1 MDFSCIWLSYNLIP
15 KIAIRKTYSIT
26 ILCLSTYHGKRY
38 DEGNEGTDS
47 MKKHDL
53 HTHCIN
59 TDFQGSILV
68 TNGSQIEFKQA
79 YGLADRVHNIS
90 NSTHTRFG
98 IASGCKLFTAIAILQ
113 LIEKGCFSLDSR
125 LRDVLPLKHSHFHE
139 SITVHQLLTHTSG
152 IPDYFD
158 EEEMDDFEDLWK
170 ERPSYR
176 MESPADFL
184 PLFEQEPMKSTP
196 GERFSYNNSG
206 YVLLG
211 LIIEAHTGITFSEYV
226 ETHIFESAGM
236 EKSGY
241 FRMDQLPDG
250 TATGYIGL
258 GDGLYK
264 SNIYSLPVKGGP
276 DGGAYTTTEDFHA
289 LLDSLFKHHLLTR
302 ESTDL
307 ILKPHVASGT
317 GTFYGYGVWVIQ
329 DEGDDTPVYSLM
341 GLDPGVSFR
350 SVIIPED
357 DRMIT
362 VLSNCDDQAFSLMT
376 FIREN
381 GI

>member
-1 MDFSCIWLSYNLIP
+1 
-15 KIAIRKTYSIT
+15 
-26 ILCLSTYHGKRY
+26 
-38 DEGNEGTDS
+38 

-53 HTHCIN
+53 HIHCIN

-68 TNGSQIEFKQA
+68 TTGSQIEFKEA
-79 YGLADRVHNIS
+79 YGLADRVHNVP

-98 IASGCKLFTAIAILQ
+98 MASGCKLFTAIAILQ
-113 LIEKGCFSLDSR
+113 LIEKGFFSLDSR
-125 LRDVLPLKHSHFHE
+125 LLDVLRLKHSHFHE

-170 ERPSYR
+170 EQPSYR

-211 LIIEAHTGITFSEYV
+211 LIIEQHAGITFSDYV
-226 ETHIFESAGM
+226 ETHIFEAAGM

-241 FRMDQLPDG
+241 FRMDRLPEE
-250 TATGYIGL
+250 TAMGYIGL
-258 GDGLYK
+258 GDGQYK

-276 DGGAYTTTEDFHA
+276 DGGAFSTTGDVQA
-289 LLDSLFKHHLLTR
+289 LLDSLWKHHLLTK

-307 ILKPHVASGT
+307 LLKPHVESST
-317 GTFYGYGVWVIQ
+317 GTFYGYGIWVIK
-329 DEGDDTPVYSLM
+329 DEGAAPVYSLM

-350 SVIIPED
+350 SIIIPEAE
-357 DRMIT
+357 RMIT
-362 VLSNCDDQAFSLMT
+362 VQSNCDDQAFSLMT
-376 FIREN
+376 FIRAN
-381 GI
+381 GF

>member
-1 MDFSCIWLSYNLIP
+1 
-15 KIAIRKTYSIT
+15 
-26 ILCLSTYHGKRY
+26 
-38 DEGNEGTDS
+38 

-53 HTHCIN
+53 HTYCIN
-59 TDFQGSILV
+59 MNFHGSILV
-68 TNGSQIEFKQA
+68 TSGSQIEFQQA
-79 YGLADRVHNIS
+79 YGLADRVHNIP
-90 NSTHTRFG
+90 NSTQTRFG
-98 IASGCKLFTAIAILQ
+98 MASGCKIFTAIAILQ

-125 LRDVLPLKHSHFHE
+125 IRDVLPLKHSHFHE

-158 EEEMDDFEDLWK
+158 EEKMDDFEDLW
-170 ERPSYR
+170 RDQPSYR

-184 PLFEQEPMKSTP
+184 PLFEQETMKSTP

-211 LIIEAHTGITFSEYV
+211 LIIEKHAGITFSEYV
-226 ETHIFESAGM
+226 ETHIFEAAGM

-241 FRMDQLPDG
+241 FRMDQMPDG

-276 DGGAYTTTEDFHA
+276 DGGAYTTTEDVHA
-289 LLDSLFKHHLLTR
+289 LLDSLFKHRLLTK

-307 ILKPHVASGT
+307 LLNPHVESST
-317 GTFYGYGVWVIQ
+317 GTFYGYGIWMIQ
-329 DEGDDTPVYSLM
+329 DEGEARVYSLM

-350 SVIIPED
+350 SMIIPEE

-362 VLSNCDDQAFSLMT
+362 ILSNCDDQAFSLMT
-376 FIREN
+376 FIRSN
-381 GI
+381 GL

>member
-1 MDFSCIWLSYNLIP
+1 
-15 KIAIRKTYSIT
+15 
-26 ILCLSTYHGKRY
+26 
-38 DEGNEGTDS
+38 

-53 HTHCIN
+53 HIYCIN

-68 TNGSQIEFKQA
+68 TRGSQVEFKEA
-79 YGLADRVHNIS
+79 YGLADRVHNIP

-98 IASGCKLFTAIAILQ
+98 MASGCKLFTAIAILQ

-125 LRDVLPLKHSHFHE
+125 LRDILHMEHTSFHE

-158 EEEMDDFEDLWK
+158 EEEMDDFEDLW
-170 ERPSYR
+170 RDQPSYR

-211 LIIEAHTGITFSEYV
+211 LIIEAHAGITFSEYV
-226 ETHIFESAGM
+226 ETQIFEAAGM

-241 FRMDQLPDG
+241 FRMDLLPDG

-276 DGGAYTTTEDFHA
+276 DGGAYTTTEDVHA
-289 LLDSLFKHHLLTR
+289 LLDSLFKHSLLTK

-307 ILKPHVASGT
+307 LLKPHVESGT

-329 DEGDDTPVYSLM
+329 DEGDDAPVYSLM

-362 VLSNCDDQAFSLMT
+362 VLSNCDEQAFSLMT
-376 FIREN
+376 FIRKN
-381 GI
+381 DI

>member
-1 MDFSCIWLSYNLIP
+1 
-15 KIAIRKTYSIT
+15 
-26 ILCLSTYHGKRY
+26 
-38 DEGNEGTDS
+38 

-53 HTHCIN
+53 HTYCIN
-59 TDFQGSILV
+59 TDFHGSILV
-68 TNGSQIEFKQA
+68 TSGSQIEFQQA
-79 YGLADRVHNIS
+79 YGLADRVHNIP
-90 NSTHTRFG
+90 NSTQTRFG
-98 IASGCKLFTAIAILQ
+98 MASGCKLFTAIAILQ

-125 LRDVLPLKHSHFHE
+125 IRDVLPLKHSHFHE

-158 EEEMDDFEDLWK
+158 EEKMDDFEDLW
-170 ERPSYR
+170 RDQPSYR

-184 PLFEQEPMKSTP
+184 PLFEQETMKSTP

-211 LIIEAHTGITFSEYV
+211 LIIEAHAGITFSEYV
-226 ETHIFESAGM
+226 EAHIFEATGM

-241 FRMDQLPDG
+241 FRMDQLPVG

-276 DGGAYTTTEDFHA
+276 DGGAYTTTQDVHT
-289 LLDSLFKHHLLTR
+289 LLDSLFKHRLLTK

-307 ILKPHVASGT
+307 LLTPHVESST
-317 GTFYGYGVWVIQ
+317 GTFYGYGIWMIQ
-329 DEGDDTPVYSLM
+329 DEGAARVYSLM

-350 SVIIPED
+350 SIIISED
-357 DRMIT
+357 ERMIT
-362 VLSNCDDQAFSLMT
+362 VLSNSDDQAFSMMT
-376 FIREN
+376 FIRSN
-381 GI
+381 VL